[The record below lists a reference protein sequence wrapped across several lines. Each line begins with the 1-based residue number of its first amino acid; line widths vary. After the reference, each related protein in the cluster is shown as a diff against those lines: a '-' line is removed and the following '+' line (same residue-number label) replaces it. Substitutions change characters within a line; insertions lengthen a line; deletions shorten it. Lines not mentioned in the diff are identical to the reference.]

1 MQDRNCATDWNWDMA
16 AINDPTARRLGA
28 RTSSRL
34 AAEIVNDA
42 GYATGVEV
50 KDISSSGARIEFGW
64 GCEVPQ
70 RFVLKIKR
78 GNVERIV
85 ETVWRTTRDAG
96 LRFVDHAEPAAIPA
110 VAAPPPPPAAR
121 ISVADLRKIA
131 RR

>member
-1 MQDRNCATDWNWDMA
+1 MS

-28 RTSSRL
+28 RTASRM

-42 GYATGVEV
+42 GYATGVEI

-64 GCEVPQ
+64 GCDVPP

-78 GNVERIV
+78 GNVERTV
-85 ETVWRTTRDAG
+85 ETVWRTSRDAG
-96 LRFVDHAEPAAIPA
+96 LRFVDHAEPAPIPV

-121 ISVADLRKIA
+121 ISIADLRKIA